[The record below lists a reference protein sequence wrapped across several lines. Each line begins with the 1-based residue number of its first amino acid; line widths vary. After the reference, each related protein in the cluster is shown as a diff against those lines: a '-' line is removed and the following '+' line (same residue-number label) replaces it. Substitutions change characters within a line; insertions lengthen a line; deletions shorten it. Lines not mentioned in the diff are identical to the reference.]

1 MSRIGKQPVSIPSG
15 VNVEITANE
24 VIAKNAKNT
33 LSVKILEGVRVE
45 QVDNTLQVSIE
56 DASIKEQRAFW
67 GLTRSLIQNMMV
79 GLSEGYKKSLEIVG
93 VGYKFDVKGPTKLE
107 LSLGFSHKVNVEA
120 PEGVTIELDKDNKNI
135 INLSSH
141 DKQLLG
147 YFAAYIRSLK
157 KPEPYK
163 GKGIKYVGE
172 QIRRKA
178 GKTAGK

>member
-1 MSRIGKQPVSIPSG
+1 MSRIGKQPVSIPAG
-15 VNVEITANE
+15 ITVEITADAI
-24 VIAKNAKNT
+24 IAKNAKNT
-33 LSVKILEGVRVE
+33 LSVKILEGVKVE

-56 DASIKEQRAFW
+56 NPENKQQKAFW

-93 VGYKFDVKGPTKLE
+93 VGYKFDVKGPSKME
-107 LSLGFSHKVNVEA
+107 LSLGFSHKVPVEA
-120 PEGVTIELDKDNKNI
+120 PAGVTIETDKDNKNVI
-135 INLSSH
+135 HLSSH

-147 YFAAYIRSLK
+147 YFAAYVRSLK

-172 QIRRKA
+172 YIRRKA

>member
-1 MSRIGKQPVSIPSG
+1 MSRIGKQPVAIPSG
-15 VNVEITANE
+15 VTVEITADA
-24 VIAKNAKNT
+24 VIAKNAKHS
-33 LSVKILEGVRVE
+33 LSVKILEGVKVE

-56 DASIKEQRAFW
+56 NPEIKEQKAFW

-93 VGYKFDVKGPTKLE
+93 VGYKFDVKGPQKME

-120 PEGVTIELDKDNKNI
+120 PEGVTIENDKDNKNVI
-135 INLSSH
+135 HLLSH

-147 YFAAYIRSLK
+147 YFAAYVRSLK

-172 QIRRKA
+172 YIRRKA